1 MSSRVSNV
9 SIIAPKLTAAYS
21 IATGDHPSL
30 STLWLATI
38 VSDRRKQKG
47 QAGHGALHRIT
58 TGRT

>member
-30 STLWLATI
+30 LVMVIYGKYRSLTVTDVNNKMFGL
-38 VSDRRKQKG
+38 
-47 QAGHGALHRIT
+47 
-58 TGRT
+58 